1 MADSSLI
8 LKWMDI
14 AHKRENVALRME
26 LCVLRDFLDG
36 ILDDHKEYVMR
47 HLPEI
52 RRYLGEMRQTED
64 VVRITAAL
72 DTRLEVMGWL

>member
-1 MADSSLI
+1 MADSALI
-8 LKWMDI
+8 LRWMNI
-14 AHKRENVALRME
+14 AHKRGNTELRME

-52 RRYLGEMRQTED
+52 RRHLGEMRQTED

>member
-1 MADSSLI
+1 MADSALI
-8 LKWMDI
+8 LRWMNI
-14 AHKRENVALRME
+14 AHKRGNTELRME

-52 RRYLGEMRQTED
+52 RRHLGKMRPTED
-64 VVRITAAL
+64 VARITSAL
-72 DTRLEVMGWL
+72 DARLKEMEWV